1 MLTHLFL
8 RELLRTWADYLVFS
22 LPDPGDQLCTDDFE
36 GPSPHNVN
44 LALKVS
50 QSLSILSLPWFA
62 LYLQGIVALGAY
74 SYLLKLNNQSQDAL
88 KYDQHIKSYV
98 QYWVIMASVSQPS
111 HFCFFSTH
119 SLAVLLR
126 MEITIDCSTTYP
138 THGLSSTIYC
148 FRYIWLFQQ
157 LRLVLMPT
165 VMIYYQVVLGLDV
178 FPESVIAK
186 EEAYYQSKM
195 YKVRRV
201 GDSWLPTNHVPFFT
215 VWGSTWQQKNLHK
228 MWLDDV
234 DCCYGQW
241 RTGTVLNF
249 HHE

>member
-1 MLTHLFL
+1 MIT
-8 RELLRTWADYLVFS
+8 
-22 LPDPGDQLCTDDFE
+22 GDQLYTDDFE
-36 GPSPHNVN
+36 SWTLLLTMLQPSDSRW
-44 LALKVS
+44 VS
-50 QSLSILSLPWFA
+50 LLHTISSMIRSYAGYCSFRSILLPTQA
-62 LYLQGIVALGAY
+62 
-74 SYLLKLNNQSQDAL
+74 STTNSQDAL

-165 VMIYYQVVLGLDV
+165 VMIYYQVVLGLD
-178 FPESVIAK
+178 
-186 EEAYYQSKM
+186 
-195 YKVRRV
+195 
-201 GDSWLPTNHVPFFT
+201 DSF
-215 VWGSTWQQKNLHK
+215 QNL
-228 MWLDDV
+228 W
-234 DCCYGQW
+234 
-241 RTGTVLNF
+241 
-249 HHE
+249 